1 MARFW
6 IVAVVTAVGIVF
18 LAGCGQDPPILPK
31 ETGYARSKAT
41 GATAEQ
47 TEPGASLPKPPD
59 GALVFGNHRKIGE
72 LGGYCWDSVCTE
84 ATFVI
89 PPVGEVLAVPSGSDL
104 LFEYGGSSPPTKVKA
119 KAYALVRGK
128 AERASKS
135 LRVSHTGARTRI
147 AAEVPPGE
155 YVLEVFVEVPEE
167 GSAFY
172 YFHFRAAV
180 DMVTLP
186 TSGGPDGK
194 GPEDR

>member
-59 GALVFGNHRKIGE
+59 GALVFGEQRKTGE

-84 ATFVI
+84 ATFVV
-89 PPVGEVLAVPSGSDL
+89 PLVGKALAVPSGSDL
-104 LFEYGGSSPPTKVKA
+104 LFEYGGSSPPSKVKA
-119 KAYALVRGK
+119 KAYVLVRGK
-128 AERASKS
+128 VERAGKS
-135 LRVSHTGARTRI
+135 LRVSHTGVRTRI
-147 AAEVPPGE
+147 AAEILPGE
-155 YVLEVFVEVPEE
+155 YVVELFVEVPE

-172 YFHFRAAV
+172 YFRV
-180 DMVTLP
+180 VVEMVTLP
-186 TSGGPDGK
+186 TSGGHDG
-194 GPEDR
+194 

>member
-1 MARFW
+1 MVRVW
-6 IVAVVTAVGIVF
+6 IVAVVAVVMLVSWF
-18 LAGCGQDPPILPK
+18 GCGQGPPIPPK
-31 ETGYARSKAT
+31 ETGDARSKPTEA
-41 GATAEQ
+41 AAEQ
-47 TEPGASLPKPPD
+47 TEPGASFPKPPN

-89 PPVGEVLAVPSGSDL
+89 PPEGEALAVPSGSDL

-128 AERASKS
+128 AERAGKS
-135 LRVSHTGARTRI
+135 LRVSRTGARTRI

-155 YVLEVFVEVPEE
+155 YVLELFVEVPEE

-186 TSGGPDGK
+186 TSGGPDGE